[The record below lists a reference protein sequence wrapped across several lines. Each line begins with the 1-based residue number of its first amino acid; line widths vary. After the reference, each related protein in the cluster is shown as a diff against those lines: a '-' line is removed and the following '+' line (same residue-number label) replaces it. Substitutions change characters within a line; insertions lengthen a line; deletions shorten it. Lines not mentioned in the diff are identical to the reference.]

1 MSADMAVSEEMLGR
15 KIKLLIKFRGYVV
28 EDEIDGKNLKD
39 YIIKDTKRGKILL
52 RVIYSTPLISGKI
65 GVHFVR
71 KLKENIEKEGFDGGI
86 LIGQG
91 FSYSARK
98 EARAKGIE
106 AIQEG
111 KIPAFNIFEHH
122 LVPKHEIL
130 AKDEAKELL
139 HQYHV
144 KAYQLPQIRTSDPA
158 VFLIGA
164 RPGDIIRI
172 TRKSPTAGVHVTY
185 RHVV

>member
-1 MSADMAVSEEMLGR
+1 MSDSMVASEEMLGR
-15 KIKLLIKFRGYVV
+15 KIKLLIEFRGYVV
-28 EDEIDGKNLKD
+28 EDKIDGKNLTD
-39 YIIKDTKRGKILL
+39 YIIRDGKGKKILL
-52 RVIYSTPLISGKI
+52 RVIYSTPLISGKV

-71 KLKENIEKEGFDGGI
+71 KLKENMEKEGFDRGI
-86 LIGQG
+86 LVGQG

-98 EARAKGIE
+98 ESRAKGIE
-106 AIQEG
+106 AIQEE

-122 LVPKHEIL
+122 LVPEHEIL
-130 AKDEAKELL
+130 SKEEAKELL
-139 HQYHV
+139 KEYHV
-144 KAYQLPQIRTSDPA
+144 EAYQLPQIRTSDPA

-164 RPGDIIRI
+164 RPGDIVKI